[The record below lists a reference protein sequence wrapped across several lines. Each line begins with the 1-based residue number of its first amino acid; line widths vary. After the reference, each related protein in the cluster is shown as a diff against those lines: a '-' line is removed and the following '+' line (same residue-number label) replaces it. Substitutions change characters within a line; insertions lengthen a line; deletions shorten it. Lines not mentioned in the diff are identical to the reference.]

1 MTPMFS
7 RYCDSG
13 TGLSVV
19 VVVVAAAV
27 ELFDKIDW

>member
-1 MTPMFS
+1 MLF

-19 VVVVAAAV
+19 VAVVAV
-27 ELFDKIDW
+27 ELVVQTEE